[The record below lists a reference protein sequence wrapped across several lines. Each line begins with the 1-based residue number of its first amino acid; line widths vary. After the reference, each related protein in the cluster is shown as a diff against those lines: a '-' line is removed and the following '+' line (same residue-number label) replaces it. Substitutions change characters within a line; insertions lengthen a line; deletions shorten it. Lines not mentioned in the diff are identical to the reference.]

1 MHACS
6 SSMPYLNLPHCM
18 ITVEPMRKRC
28 DIEITR
34 EKYCVTVHRQT
45 FERFGKANN
54 RRNDDQLLAVRRA
67 WNSS

>member
-45 FERFGKANN
+45 FQRFGKAK
-54 RRNDDQLLAVRRA
+54 
-67 WNSS
+67 